1 LSDLDS
7 AAQARQE
14 ALRGS
19 PRPEAPAGEG
29 GGAHRTDEPGPAR
42 RRIVAVIEIGSTG
55 IRLVVAEVDGLGG
68 FKVLDRAG
76 KQSRI
81 GRDVFATGII
91 SREAVRESIAVLSSF
106 RELLRG
112 YGLAPK
118 DATVIATSALRE
130 AQNRDTFVDRVA
142 LQTGLNVTIVED
154 IEENHLMYL
163 AVQHALQ
170 DERKLLSKSNA
181 IILEVGGGSTE
192 VMLLRKGR
200 MAGAHSLRIGT
211 IRIDEQVRGAGVS
224 PAFLMQ
230 FLEDNVRTTCDHLDG
245 ELPLES
251 VKTFI
256 VIGADARL
264 AASRLGSGAEEA
276 GEGYSVIGRSE
287 FIGFADEVAGLS
299 PEDCVAKLHV
309 PWTDAEGIGCSLAI
323 ERLFLERT
331 GSESVVVPNVS
342 IREGLLLSTSLGA
355 GTGIEA
361 EMRAQVVASAVS
373 LGRKFHYDDAH
384 ARHVA
389 DLSLAIFDSLV
400 REHGLGVHERLLLEA
415 AAILHDVGTFIKTS
429 GHHRHGEYIVMNSEI
444 FGLNRV
450 DLTIIA
456 NVVRYH
462 RKAPPASNHL
472 NFIALPRED
481 RIVVMKLAAILRVAD
496 ALDRGH
502 DQRVRDAVFE
512 RREERFV
519 IRAQDA
525 ADLSLE
531 RLSLAE
537 KGDMFE
543 DVFGLEPILG

>member
-1 LSDLDS
+1 MSDSDKL
-7 AAQARQE
+7 
-14 ALRGS
+14 
-19 PRPEAPAGEG
+19 PPIAPTGTGE
-29 GGAHRTDEPGPAR
+29 AR
-42 RRIVAVIEIGSTG
+42 RPRIVAVIEIGSTG
-55 IRLVVAEVDGLGG
+55 IRLVVAQIDGAEGY
-68 FKVLDRAG
+68 KVLDRAG

-81 GRDVFATGII
+81 GRDVFATGMV
-91 SREAVRESIAVLSSF
+91 SREGVRECMAVLASF

-112 YGLAPK
+112 YGIAPK
-118 DATVIATSALRE
+118 DTRVIATSALRE
-130 AQNRDTFVDRVA
+130 AQNRDTFIDRVS
-142 LQTGLNVTIVED
+142 LQTGFNVTIVED

-163 AVQHALQ
+163 GVQHVLQ

-181 IILEVGGGSTE
+181 LILEVGGGSTE
-192 VMLLRKGR
+192 IMLLRKGR

-224 PAFLMQ
+224 PAFLRQ

-256 VIGADARL
+256 VIGSDARL
-264 AASRLGSGAEEA
+264 AAARIKQGSAAEG
-276 GEGYSVIGRSE
+276 GEGYAVIDRAD
-287 FIGFADEVAGLS
+287 FIAFADEVAGLS
-299 PEDCVAKLHV
+299 PEDCVANLHV
-309 PWTDAEGIGCSLAI
+309 PWTDAEGIGYSLTI

-331 GSESVVVPNVS
+331 GADGVVIPNIS
-342 IREGLLLSTSLGA
+342 IREGLLLSALRGPDE
-355 GTGIEA
+355 GIEA
-361 EMRAQVVASAVS
+361 EMRAQVVASAAS
-373 LGRKFHYDDAH
+373 LGRKFHYDEDH

-389 DLSLAIFDSLV
+389 DLGLAIFDSLV
-400 REHGLGVHERLLLEA
+400 REHGLGGHERLLLEVA
-415 AAILHDVGTFIKTS
+415 SLVHDIGTFIKTS
-429 GHHRHGEYIVMNSEI
+429 GHHKHGEYIVVNSEI
-444 FGLNRV
+444 FGLSRV

-462 RKAPPASNHL
+462 RKAPPASTHV

-481 RIVVMKLAAILRVAD
+481 RIVVMKLAAIVRVAD

-519 IRAQDA
+519 IKAPDV

-543 DVFGLEPILG
+543 DVFGLEPVLS